1 MPNNV
6 IFLSLPGLREQD
18 LEHMPRLS
26 QLAMERATLV
36 PSFPCVTWPVQAN
49 MLTGKLPQDHGVI
62 ANGFYWREQQQVEM
76 WTAGNEVIQSPQIW
90 DLLHQRAPALTSAA
104 WFPMLSKR
112 SGADYVCMPAP
123 VHNPDGSE
131 SLWCYTKPE
140 ALYGELRDALGHFPL
155 QHFWGPLASIPSSAW
170 IAQSAVIAARKFQ
183 PQFFYLYVPHL
194 DYAAQKYG
202 PNSTEAVTALGELD
216 EVLGQLTDGFSEAY
230 GESEL
235 LWLVASEYVIN
246 EVDHVTYPNRRLRE
260 SGLLAVNRKADGEH
274 LDVAGSR
281 AWALVDHQMAHVFVR
296 EADATVVRQ
305 VADLFGACPGV
316 AEVLV
321 GPDRKRYGL
330 DHERAG
336 EVVLVSKSNSWQAYY
351 WWEDDHLAP
360 EFARS
365 VDIHRK
371 PGYDPVEL
379 HFDFATKSTP
389 LDATL
394 VRGSHGAPATSD
406 QRCGILTSSAAGILP
421 DTRLRDVDV
430 ASLVLKQFS

>member
-1 MPNNV
+1 MPNSV
-6 IFLSLPGLREQD
+6 IFLSLPGLRDQD

-26 QLAMERATLV
+26 QLALEHATLV

-49 MLTGKLPQDHGVI
+49 MLTGKLPQDHGIVS
-62 ANGFYWREQQQVEM
+62 NGFYWRERQQVEM

-90 DLLHQRAPALTSAA
+90 DLLHRRTPSLTSAA

-140 ALYGELRDALGHFPL
+140 ALYGELRDLLGHFPL

-183 PQFFYLYVPHL
+183 PQFFYLYIPHL
-194 DYAAQKYG
+194 DYAAQKNG
-202 PNSTEAVTALGELD
+202 PNSTEAVAALGELD
-216 EVLGQLTDGFSEAY
+216 EVLGQLADGFSEAY
-230 GESEL
+230 GESQL
-235 LWLVASEYVIN
+235 VWLVASEYVIN

-260 SGLLAVNRKADGEH
+260 SGLLAVKREADGEH
-274 LDVAGSR
+274 LDVVGSR
-281 AWALVDHQMAHVFVR
+281 AWAMVDHQMAHVFVR
-296 EADATVVRQ
+296 EADTTVTKQ

-321 GPDRKRYGL
+321 GPERARYGL

-336 EVVLVSKSNSWQAYY
+336 EVVLVSESNSWQAYY
-351 WWEDDHLAP
+351 WWEDDNLAP
-360 EFARS
+360 DFARS

-394 VRGSHGAPATSD
+394 VRGSHGAPATTD
-406 QRCGILTSSAAGILP
+406 ERCGILAASAPGILP
-421 DTRLRDVDV
+421 KTRLRDIDV